1 MDRRRLTIAL
11 LAALLLSGAVTF
23 FLNRRI
29 NIRNGAAVQQ
39 VTQKYVAAIRPL
51 QPGEVLKAD
60 NLGLIDWPAKLTL
73 EGGFSRMEDLLGQAV
88 IYPIAAR
95 QPILQA

>member
-29 NIRNGAAVQQ
+29 NGRNRAAAPQA
-39 VTQKYVAAIRPL
+39 TQK
-51 QPGEVLKAD
+51 
-60 NLGLIDWPAKLTL
+60 
-73 EGGFSRMEDLLGQAV
+73 
-88 IYPIAAR
+88 
-95 QPILQA
+95 